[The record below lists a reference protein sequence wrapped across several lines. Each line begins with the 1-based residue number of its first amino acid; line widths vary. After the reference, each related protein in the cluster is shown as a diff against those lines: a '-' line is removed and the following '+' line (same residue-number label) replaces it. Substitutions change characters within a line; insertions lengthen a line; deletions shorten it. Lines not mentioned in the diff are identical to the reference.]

1 MWCGIQKER
10 LLTPLENRNN
20 KTLPG
25 VKGIQYKEKARI
37 GFDGTHVWNIN
48 FCSTRQTLSDFLKNC
63 RLVISQSS
71 WWYWYS
77 QEYPTMGLAVTH
89 LVYHSLL
96 AKRLFKFSTHHLG
109 WKTLLLPRN
118 FGTKTFSI
126 KIIVV
131 FWLPTIPPNLIFGRP
146 TPPPPTSHPAP
157 NQAPSILPLPLLSP
171 KDPLLNS
178 SKRPVPKSIFVECQK
193 VVVGIWQARKPRS

>member
-1 MWCGIQKER
+1 
-10 LLTPLENRNN
+10 
-20 KTLPG
+20 
-25 VKGIQYKEKARI
+25 
-37 GFDGTHVWNIN
+37 
-48 FCSTRQTLSDFLKNC
+48 
-63 RLVISQSS
+63 
-71 WWYWYS
+71 
-77 QEYPTMGLAVTH
+77 MGLAVTH

-109 WKTLLLPRN
+109 WKTFLLPRN

-178 SKRPVPKSIFVECQK
+178 SKKQFQK
-193 VVVGIWQARKPRS
+193 AFLWSAKKLLLAFDRLASRVAALVRN